1 MDVKH
6 MQVPLYQSCNLGRG
20 EVSIPL
26 LTARSYWHV
35 TSYTKIHYKDITLY
49 STSAGHIRIKYNE
62 NNFMVM
68 IIAVKP
74 DVQLAY
80 INSTMHT

>member
-1 MDVKH
+1 
-6 MQVPLYQSCNLGRG
+6 MQVFLYQSCSLGRG

-26 LTARSYWHV
+26 LTARSYLYE
-35 TSYTKIHYKDITLY
+35 TSYSKIRYTDITLY
-49 STSAGHIRIKYNE
+49 STSAGHIHMKYNE
-62 NNFMVM
+62 NIFMV
-68 IIAVKP
+68 INTAVKP